1 MKKPLFSSLQA
12 PVDFVIFEMLQ
23 ASSIAAILRDE
34 VIQLLAIVLPN
45 LLGHA
50 NRAIRRV
57 VALFDKIGFLPY
69 KLLVRDGH

>member
-1 MKKPLFSSLQA
+1 M
-12 PVDFVIFEMLQ
+12 DFVIFEMLQ

-50 NRAIRRV
+50 SWAIRRV

-69 KLLVRDGH
+69 KLLVRHGH